1 MAHLWHHHLN
11 PANPSPVYGIPAPPW
26 TNACAAQQ
34 FKVHLKEGK
43 VAFAL
48 VSI

>member
-11 PANPSPVYGIPAPPW
+11 PANPSLVYGIPATPW